1 VIERRAHLDPSASES
16 VHRTGASI
24 ELRQIELTNV
34 AESDTLHAGATAL
47 TSKGG
52 IIARRRY
59 QTGSVILKGSSWYG
73 RYREGQIASDG
84 REVRIRRSILL
95 GSKKELPTK
104 PLAERRMDII
114 LAPINSL
121 AYRPG
126 RVATIEEFAQRWR
139 TEVLSKR
146 KASTVHA
153 AESHLKI
160 QILPLLG
167 KFRLNELG
175 VENQQMFVT
184 RLSGTISRKMLLNV
198 LGTLSSMLTT
208 AQNWGYVCEG
218 LNFRKIVLPEKAITK
233 EPACFTAEQARSI
246 IMAAQGPFRVM
257 FAIAAMT
264 GLRAGEILA
273 LQTGDFDFE
282 RNFLTVRRSV
292 WRQKSFHSQDF
303 DQPSDHANARS
314 IGADR
319 ARTYRD
325 TEK

>member
-1 VIERRAHLDPSASES
+1 
-16 VHRTGASI
+16 
-24 ELRQIELTNV
+24 
-34 AESDTLHAGATAL
+34 
-47 TSKGG
+47 
-52 IIARRRY
+52 
-59 QTGSVILKGSSWYG
+59 
-73 RYREGQIASDG
+73 
-84 REVRIRRSILL
+84 
-95 GSKKELPTK
+95 
-104 PLAERRMDII
+104 M
-114 LAPINSL
+114 
-121 AYRPG
+121 
-126 RVATIEEFAQRWR
+126 
-139 TEVLSKR
+139 LSKR

-167 KFRLNELG
+167 KFRLYELG

-218 LNFRKIVLPEKAITK
+218 INFRKIALPEKAITK
-233 EPACFTAEQARSI
+233 EPRCFTAQEARSI
-246 IMAAQGPFRVM
+246 ILAAAGPFRVM

-292 WRQKSFHSQDF
+292 WRQKVSTPKTSTSQ
-303 DQPSDHANARS
+303 
-314 IGADR
+314 